1 VFNFISGFLE
11 IVRFMLFITK
21 CVKSSLAFL
30 NKEVITGRRH
40 NNSLRSAYRIV
51 PLFYMAAIDCHFF
64 FSVGLPVANAPDVPQ
79 PCGLL
84 YYP

>member
-1 VFNFISGFLE
+1 MYSGTASTIFLFEELNECFSSFAIPLGADIKYVSSGIKIKSKQFQFPSPE
-11 IVRFMLFITK
+11 I
-21 CVKSSLAFL
+21 
-30 NKEVITGRRH
+30 KERIE
-40 NNSLRSAYRIV
+40 LYRS
-51 PLFYMAAIDCHFF
+51 FF

>member
-1 VFNFISGFLE
+1 MTASDPSAEQAEVNVKNGFILVFF
-11 IVRFMLFITK
+11 
-21 CVKSSLAFL
+21 
-30 NKEVITGRRH
+30 
-40 NNSLRSAYRIV
+40 
-51 PLFYMAAIDCHFF
+51 FF